1 MSASIA
7 SDSSGLIRIE
17 GELDFTSAVSLR
29 TDIVDAIKTQSGDV
43 TLDFGKVTLTNSV
56 GLSLILVAARALE
69 GRAGSLRLQNVPAGL
84 QSIARVC
91 ELEDWLA
98 TLTV

>member
-1 MSASIA
+1 MSASIT
-7 SDSSGLIRIE
+7 SDNSGLILLE

-29 TDIVDAIKTQSGDV
+29 TDIEEVIKAQSGDV
-43 TLDFGKVTLTNSV
+43 TLDFAKVTLTNSV

-69 GRAGSLRLQNVPAGL
+69 GQAGSLRLKNVPAGL